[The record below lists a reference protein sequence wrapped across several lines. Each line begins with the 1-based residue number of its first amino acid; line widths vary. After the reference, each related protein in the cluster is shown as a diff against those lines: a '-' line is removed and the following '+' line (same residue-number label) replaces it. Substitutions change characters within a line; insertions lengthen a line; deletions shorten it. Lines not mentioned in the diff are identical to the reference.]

1 MMQMID
7 LRSDTVTKPTPEM
20 REAMA
25 SAQVGDDVYGE
36 DPTINRLEAYAAE
49 LLGKEAALFV
59 PSGTMGNLAAVLT
72 HCRRGDEIIL
82 GDSAHTFLFEVGG
95 VSALGG
101 VQTHPVPNQA
111 DGTLRLEDIKNAIR
125 PQNIHYPTTRLITL
139 ENTHNRCGGVPLTLD
154 YMEKVGAFAQEQGL
168 QVHLDG
174 ARIFNAAEALD
185 VDVRQLVEPVDSV
198 MFCLS
203 KGLAAPVG
211 SLLCGREGF
220 INRARKTR
228 KQLGGGMRQAGILA
242 AAGLVALQKMRLRLA
257 EDHARAKRLAEG
269 LRRVSGL
276 DMEPTPPPTN
286 MVYCSLEEGIPYAG
300 EEIAGFLEKEGVLV
314 GVTAK
319 RRFRL
324 VTHYWIRDP
333 DVKNVVQA
341 FRKVLSF

>member
-7 LRSDTVTKPTPEM
+7 IRSDTVTKPTPEM

-25 SAQVGDDVYGE
+25 SARVGDDVYGE
-36 DPTINRLEAYAAE
+36 DPTVNQLEAYAAE

-154 YMEKVGAFAQEQGL
+154 YTEKVGAFAQEQGL
-168 QVHLDG
+168 KVHLDG
-174 ARIFNAAEALD
+174 ARIFNAAEALGM
-185 VDVRQLVEPVDSV
+185 DVRQLVEPVDSV

-211 SLLCGREGF
+211 SLLCGREEF
-220 INRARKTR
+220 INRARKIR

-257 EDHARAKRLAEG
+257 EDHTRAKRLAEG

-276 DMEPTPPPTN
+276 DMKPTSPATN
-286 MVYCSLEEGIPYAG
+286 MVYCSLEEGIPYDG
-300 EEIAGFLEKEGVLV
+300 EEIAGLLENEGVLV
-314 GVTAK
+314 GVTGK

-333 DVKNVVQA
+333 DVKSVVQA
-341 FRKVLSF
+341 FGKVLSF